1 MIEAELG
8 SQVSSV
14 FRDLEADTLPIAAA
28 SLGQVYRVRL
38 AGAENQVVA
47 VKVSESGVEDDDDMM
62 DVFRFSVLTCITTS
76 SEISTF

>member
-8 SQVSSV
+8 TRVSSV

-38 AGAENQVVA
+38 AGEENQVVA
-47 VKVSESGVEDDDDMM
+47 VKV
-62 DVFRFSVLTCITTS
+62 I
-76 SEISTF
+76 